1 MKPVPPEGFL
11 RTPLHWCRVT
21 RVAASVNQM
30 SRRAIENF
38 TGNEFR
44 SPRSRPAPS
53 PHPAQL
59 NIHNIQIY
67 TYFSFLCILVVCV
80 AFTMEPENLIFPDV
94 TRLGPLSAH
103 TAPQSLCLRTP
114 HSSLRTLVSGHR
126 RLRPVWVH
134 RHKFLPFSK
143 CQLSHKQVVTLQTPR
158 KYRLSPLGE
167 TIGDAHVNIDSRL
180 EPHISRVGDQAHG
193 LTEHVL
199 GVGAG
204 HPPRPPGDLGGC
216 P

>member
-11 RTPLHWCRVT
+11 RSPLVPGDPG
-21 RVAASVNQM
+21 AASVNQM

-103 TAPQSLCLRTP
+103 TAPQSLLRTP
-114 HSSLRTLVSGHR
+114 HSAHWSLVTD
-126 RLRPVWVH
+126 VWGQCGYTGTNFCPFLNANYLINKWSPCRHLANTDSVH
-134 RHKFLPFSK
+134 SEK
-143 CQLSHKQVVTLQTPR
+143 LS
-158 KYRLSPLGE
+158 E
-167 TIGDAHVNIDSRL
+167 TRM
-180 EPHISRVGDQAHG
+180 
-193 LTEHVL
+193 
-199 GVGAG
+199 
-204 HPPRPPGDLGGC
+204 
-216 P
+216 